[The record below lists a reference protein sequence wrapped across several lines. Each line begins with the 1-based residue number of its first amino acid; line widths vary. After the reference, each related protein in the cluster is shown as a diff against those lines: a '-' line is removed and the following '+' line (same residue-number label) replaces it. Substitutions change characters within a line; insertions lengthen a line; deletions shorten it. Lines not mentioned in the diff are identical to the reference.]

1 MSLANELQAKVR
13 SLGAA
18 FNLDILTA
26 TQEIYRQHL
35 DMTPVEEKANLVY
48 GSDERQRLD
57 LYLPKAAPL
66 AVVVY
71 VHGGGFVGGD
81 KNGDGTFYLN
91 VGRFLARHGFAAV
104 LPNYRRAPAHGWPAG
119 AEDVRDV
126 IGWVRQNVRGLA
138 TDELD
143 LFVLGQSAGASHVG
157 SWLFDSQTR
166 GTPLGALAGVMLMSG
181 FYNAAAPLSAN
192 ALAYFGDDV
201 TLHAQRSPI
210 THVSKIEVPVCLSV
224 AELDPGSIGWQTFQL
239 AEAMTRCNGRSP
251 EFAWLRGHNH
261 VSTVLSLGS
270 PQQDAAAE
278 ILRFLKTHL
287 TSSDAPVQPNPASSQ
302 TSDDLSP
309 DLLS

>member
-35 DMTPVEEKANLVY
+35 DMTPVEERANLVY

-119 AEDVRDV
+119 AQDVRDV
-126 IGWVRQNVRGLA
+126 IGWVRQNVPGVG
-138 TDELD
+138 TEELD
-143 LFVLGQSAGASHVG
+143 
-157 SWLFDSQTR
+157 
-166 GTPLGALAGVMLMSG
+166 
-181 FYNAAAPLSAN
+181 
-192 ALAYFGDDV
+192 
-201 TLHAQRSPI
+201 
-210 THVSKIEVPVCLSV
+210 
-224 AELDPGSIGWQTFQL
+224 
-239 AEAMTRCNGRSP
+239 
-251 EFAWLRGHNH
+251 
-261 VSTVLSLGS
+261 
-270 PQQDAAAE
+270 
-278 ILRFLKTHL
+278 
-287 TSSDAPVQPNPASSQ
+287 
-302 TSDDLSP
+302 
-309 DLLS
+309 